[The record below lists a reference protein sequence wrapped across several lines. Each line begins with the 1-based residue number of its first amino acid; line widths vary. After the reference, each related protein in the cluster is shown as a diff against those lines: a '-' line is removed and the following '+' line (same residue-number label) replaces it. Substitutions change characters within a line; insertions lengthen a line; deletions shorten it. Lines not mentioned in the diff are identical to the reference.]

1 MLKNLIQRHTVYRSL
16 VRQQTAAAP
25 FMMMSNQQRL
35 FGAFVNHRDTADN
48 LEESPF
54 EFTQEN
60 YIEVNK
66 HIAKFPDNYKHS
78 AVIPVLFI
86 A

>member
-1 MLKNLIQRHTVYRSL
+1 M
-16 VRQQTAAAP
+16 
-25 FMMMSNQQRL
+25 
-35 FGAFVNHRDTADN
+35 FGSFVNHRDTADN

-54 EFTQEN
+54 EFTEEN
-60 YIEVNK
+60 YEQVRK

-86 A
+86 AQK

>member
-1 MLKNLIQRHTVYRSL
+1 MRHGSI
-16 VRQQTAAAP
+16 
-25 FMMMSNQQRL
+25 
-35 FGAFVNHRDTADN
+35 FVNHRDESDN

-54 EFTQEN
+54 EFTQDS
-60 YIEVNK
+60 YRLVHKEVS
-66 HIAKFPDNYKHS
+66 KFPDNYKHS

>member
-1 MLKNLIQRHTVYRSL
+1 MLSRFNSRSL
-16 VRQQTAAAP
+16 QAVKQLSQVSSR
-25 FMMMSNQQRL
+25 S
-35 FGAFVNHRDTADN
+35 FGAFVNHRDTDDN
-48 LEESPF
+48 LEETPF

-60 YIEVNK
+60 YREVK
-66 HIAKFPDNYKHS
+66 IHIAKFPDNYKHS

>member
-1 MLKNLIQRHTVYRSL
+1 MLTNYLMKQCVYRNL
-16 VRQQTAAAP
+16 TKQQAKSSAMMVAP
-25 FMMMSNQQRL
+25 LKARM

-54 EFTQEN
+54 EFTEDS
-60 YIEVNK
+60 YEKVK
-66 HIAKFPDNYKHS
+66 MHIAKFPDNYKHS

>member
-1 MLKNLIQRHTVYRSL
+1 MLMKQKPMAS
-16 VRQQTAAAP
+16 
-25 FMMMSNQQRL
+25 FMMVPQQKRM

-54 EFTQEN
+54 EFTEEN
-60 YIEVNK
+60 YDKVK
-66 HIAKFPDNYKHS
+66 WHMQKFPDNYKHS